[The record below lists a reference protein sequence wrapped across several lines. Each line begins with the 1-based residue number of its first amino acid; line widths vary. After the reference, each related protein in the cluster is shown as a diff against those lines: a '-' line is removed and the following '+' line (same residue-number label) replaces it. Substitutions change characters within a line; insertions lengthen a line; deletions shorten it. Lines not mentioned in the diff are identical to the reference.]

1 VSEAR
6 VPSRRWRY
14 WLPALA
20 VMVAIFVLSSQS
32 GLRVSD
38 DAAVDK
44 PFRVTGHLLA
54 YAILAAS
61 LLMALSW
68 GRRPRLRDGVIAF
81 GLTIA
86 YAVSD
91 EWHQS
96 FVPDRN
102 GRLDDVITDAIGALI
117 GLAVAWA
124 TLTWSARRR
133 ERRSEAS
140 P

>member
-1 VSEAR
+1 
-6 VPSRRWRY
+6 
-14 WLPALA
+14 
-20 VMVAIFVLSSQS
+20 MVAIFVLSSQS
-32 GLRVSD
+32 GLRVSE

-54 YAILAAS
+54 FATLAA
-61 LLMALSW
+61 LLLLALSW
-68 GRRPRLRDGVIAF
+68 GRRPRPRDAAIAF
-81 GLTIA
+81 GLTVA

-102 GRLDDVITDAIGALI
+102 GRLDDVVTDAIGALI

-133 ERRSEAS
+133 KHRATES